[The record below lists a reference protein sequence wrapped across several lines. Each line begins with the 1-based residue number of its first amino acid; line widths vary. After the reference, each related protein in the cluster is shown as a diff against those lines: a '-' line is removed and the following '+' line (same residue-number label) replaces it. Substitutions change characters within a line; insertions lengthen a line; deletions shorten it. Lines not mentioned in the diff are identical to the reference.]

1 MAGSLKA
8 TVVIKLSRY
17 FRRSYYRT

>member
-8 TVVIKLSRY
+8 TALTVYKQA
-17 FRRSYYRT
+17 